1 MGMPH
6 FFHYT
11 SNIENKYRRN
21 HHEKIEMGAYPTGS
35 FAIVGKYGNCGRSDF
50 AKCPD

>member
-11 SNIENKYRRN
+11 SNIENKYRRKS
-21 HHEKIEMGAYPTGS
+21 HEKTEMGAYPADP
-35 FAIVGKYGNCGRSDF
+35 FAIVGKYGDGGRGNF
-50 AKCPD
+50 AKCSD